1 MINQRLITHPNPEP
15 LVPPPRKGAKQR
27 HHPPPPRPSLPLRT
41 ASRLSVFPGGDAI
54 LAPGSTARIASDPGR
69 LLYTLGRPPG
79 PLMEAEAGEGTGE
92 GGPATAS
99 AAAMEA
105 RGKTKRDGVMK
116 EVIRLERESVIPIL
130 KPKLVMKL
138 AYLIE
143 RDNDRAEFMKLCKR
157 VEYTIRA
164 WYLLQFDDLMQLYAL
179 FDPVNGE
186 KCLEQQGLT
195 FNELDTLELNFLT
208 YIFQIMEKSN
218 FKLLSDKEYEVAQS
232 GQYLLNLPIKVD
244 ESKVDSK
251 LLTKYFEAHPH
262 EHLPASANKYIIFRR
277 GIGIDRTTDYF
288 FMEKVD
294 VIISRAWR
302 SLLRVTRIDR
312 LFSKKRVLSKK
323 DTKKTDEINDDVEE
337 PDLYVERVRLER
349 MELSIKNLLRK
360 MTIQE
365 PTFER
370 MIVVYR
376 KASTESN
383 KPDRAIFVKH
393 FKHIPMADM
402 ELVLP
407 EKKNPTLTPMD
418 WVTFI
423 ISAVIG
429 LVTLI
434 SSLEMP
440 KADIWVVTAIVSGLI
455 GYCAKIY
462 FTFQANMVTYQNL
475 ITKSM
480 YDKQLDSGKG
490 TLLHLCDD
498 VIQQEVKEV
507 IISYFILMEQGKA
520 TVQESFDLS
529 GLVAKLL
536 EDLDLRC
543 EQLIKEEFGI
553 ECNFD
558 VVDAVKKLE
567 KLGIVSRDSIGRI
580 LCVPLKRANE
590 IIGTTTEE
598 MVIRAQQ
605 A

>member
-1 MINQRLITHPNPEP
+1 
-15 LVPPPRKGAKQR
+15 
-27 HHPPPPRPSLPLRT
+27 
-41 ASRLSVFPGGDAI
+41 
-54 LAPGSTARIASDPGR
+54 
-69 LLYTLGRPPG
+69 
-79 PLMEAEAGEGTGE
+79 MEAETG
-92 GGPATAS
+92 GKPATAV
-99 AAAMEA
+99 AAEAMKKA
-105 RGKTKRDGVMK
+105 KKDGVVK

-143 RDNDRAEFMKLCKR
+143 RENDRAEFMKLCKR

-164 WYLLQFDDLMQLYAL
+164 WYLLQFDDIMQLFSL

-186 KCLEQQGLT
+186 KSLEQQGMT
-195 FNELDTLELNFLT
+195 SNELDTLELNFLT
-208 YIFQIMEKSN
+208 YLFQIMEKSN
-218 FKLLSDKEYEVAQS
+218 FKLLSDEEYEVAQS

-251 LLTKYFEAHPH
+251 LLTRYFREHPH
-262 EHLPASANKYIIFRR
+262 DNLPAFANKYIIFRR
-277 GIGIDRTTDYF
+277 GIGIDHTTDYF

-312 LFSKKRVLSKK
+312 LFAKKQVLSRK

-337 PDLYVERVRLER
+337 PDLYVERVRLEK

-360 MTIQE
+360 ITIQE

-376 KASTESN
+376 KASSES
-383 KPDRAIFVKH
+383 KPDRGIFVKH

-407 EKKNPTLTPMD
+407 EKKNPSLTPMD
-418 WVTFI
+418 WVTFL

-434 SSLEMP
+434 GSLEMP
-440 KADIWVVTAIVSGLI
+440 KADIWVVTAILSGLI

-462 FTFQANMVTYQNL
+462 FTFQANMVAYQNL

-480 YDKQLDSGKG
+480 YDKQLDSGTG

-507 IISYFILMEQGKA
+507 IISYYILMEQGKA
-520 TVQESFDLS
+520 TVQ
-529 GLVAKLL
+529 
-536 EDLDLRC
+536 DLDLRC
-543 EQLIKEEFGI
+543 EQLIKEEFGM

-598 MVIRAQQ
+598 MVMRAQQ
-605 A
+605 APAGS

>member
-1 MINQRLITHPNPEP
+1 
-15 LVPPPRKGAKQR
+15 
-27 HHPPPPRPSLPLRT
+27 
-41 ASRLSVFPGGDAI
+41 
-54 LAPGSTARIASDPGR
+54 
-69 LLYTLGRPPG
+69 
-79 PLMEAEAGEGTGE
+79 MEAETGGTR
-92 GGPATAS
+92 P
-99 AAAMEA
+99 AAAEA
-105 RGKTKRDGVMK
+105 MKKAKKDGVVK

-138 AYLIE
+138 SYLIE
-143 RDNDRAEFMKLCKR
+143 RENDRAEFMKLCKR

-164 WYLLQFDDLMQLYAL
+164 WYLLQFDDLIQLFSL
-179 FDPVNGE
+179 FDPVNNGE
-186 KCLEQQGLT
+186 KSLEQQGMT
-195 FNELDTLELNFLT
+195 SNELDTLELNFLT
-208 YIFQIMEKSN
+208 YLFQIMEKSN
-218 FKLLSDKEYEVAQS
+218 FKLLSDEEYEVAQS

-251 LLTKYFEAHPH
+251 LLTRYFREHPH
-262 EHLPASANKYIIFRR
+262 DNLPAFANKYIIFRR

-294 VIISRAWR
+294 VIISRVWR
-302 SLLRVTRIDR
+302 SLLRIT
-312 LFSKKRVLSKK
+312 
-323 DTKKTDEINDDVEE
+323 
-337 PDLYVERVRLER
+337 
-349 MELSIKNLLRK
+349 SIKNLLRK

-376 KASTESN
+376 RASSES
-383 KPDRAIFVKH
+383 KPDRGIFVKH

-407 EKKNPTLTPMD
+407 EKKNPSLTPMD
-418 WVTFI
+418 WVTFL

-434 SSLEMP
+434 GSLEMP
-440 KADIWVVTAIVSGLI
+440 KADIWVVTAILSGLI
-455 GYCAKIY
+455 GYCAKTY
-462 FTFQANMVTYQNL
+462 FTFQANMVGYQNL

-480 YDKQLDSGKG
+480 YDKQLDSGRG

-507 IISYFILMEQGKA
+507 IISYYILMEQGKA
-520 TVQESFDLS
+520 TVQ
-529 GLVAKLL
+529 
-536 EDLDLRC
+536 DLDLRC
-543 EQLIKEEFGI
+543 EQLIKEEFGM

-598 MVIRAQQ
+598 KVMRAQQ
-605 A
+605 APAGS

>member
-1 MINQRLITHPNPEP
+1 MSE
-15 LVPPPRKGAKQR
+15 
-27 HHPPPPRPSLPLRT
+27 
-41 ASRLSVFPGGDAI
+41 
-54 LAPGSTARIASDPGR
+54 
-69 LLYTLGRPPG
+69 
-79 PLMEAEAGEGTGE
+79 EAEDGGGVVEGR
-92 GGPATAS
+92 PATAS

-105 RGKTKRDGVMK
+105 KGKAKRDGVVK

-143 RDNDRAEFMKLCKR
+143 RDNDRSEFMKLCKR

-179 FDPVNGE
+179 FDPVNG
-186 KCLEQQGLT
+186 KGLEQQGMT
-195 FNELDTLELNFLT
+195 PSELDTLELNFLT

-218 FKLLSDKEYEVAQS
+218 FKLLSDEEYEVAQS

-244 ESKVDSK
+244 ESRVDSK
-251 LLTKYFEAHPH
+251 LLTRYFKEHPH
-262 EHLPASANKYIIFRR
+262 ENLPAFADKYIVFRR

-294 VIISRAWR
+294 VIISRAWW

-312 LFSKKRVLSKK
+312 LFSKKQVPSKK
-323 DTKKTDEINDDVEE
+323 DKKKSDEISEDVEE
-337 PDLYVERVRLER
+337 PDLYVERVRLEK

-383 KPDRAIFVKH
+383 PDRGIYVKH

-407 EKKNPTLTPMD
+407 EKKNPSLTPMD
-418 WVTFI
+418 WVTFL

-440 KADIWVVTAIVSGLI
+440 KADIWFVTAILSGLI

-507 IISYFILMEQGKA
+507 IVSYYILMEQGKA
-520 TVQESFDLS
+520 TIQ
-529 GLVAKLL
+529 
-536 EDLDLRC
+536 DLDLRC
-543 EQLIKEEFGI
+543 EQLIKEEFGV

-598 MVIRAQQ
+598 MVIKAQQ
-605 A
+605 APAAS